1 MSGNLNAK
9 QSADARQP
17 EPSYGAWWK
26 SITNVA
32 RQILLFGSAPLFA
45 AHAADFSEIEPLLQ
59 QHCVECHASQD
70 SEGGLALDS
79 FEALLKGGESGPA
92 VVSGKG
98 AESLLVK
105 ALEGNWG
112 KTGKNQFMPPGKR
125 DRLTPA
131 QIALFKSWIDDGA
144 KPPAQPL
151 KSPELVVPKVAIK
164 GAPRTPVSALA
175 YANASKLLAVAR
187 PASVELIDASS
198 RAVVRTLSGFRG
210 RVTDAAFSGDG
221 QFLFT
226 SAGEAGLGGE
236 LRQWN
241 VADGAPVKTISGH
254 RDAIQALAVTADG
267 RMVATGGYDYAI
279 HLWDLSSA
287 GEQPTPVRSITA
299 SQGAIMGLVF
309 RPDSRVLASV
319 SYDRTAKVYDPGTGN
334 RLETFGQALKELNA
348 VTFSPDGK
356 TLLTG
361 GNDNRIRSY
370 AIGAEGKEGQNQLLA
385 TVFAHEGAILKLA
398 YSPDGKSVASSADD
412 RTVKLFDAADL
423 KQRRQL
429 ELQPDWPT
437 ALAFAGNE
445 TLVVGR
451 ADGSLGWYGTSE
463 GKPQPPPK
471 PELTRVEPRGIE
483 RGKPQR
489 VRLAGNHLHNASVV
503 AVYRG
508 RMIAA
513 MAPQRDDA
521 GPYID
526 LAPDTDEPRGAWEIS
541 VTTPGGETAR
551 AKLWIDD
558 LPQSAGVGR
567 LNALPVS
574 AWGALENPGDK
585 ALFSFQ
591 ANAGQ
596 TLVFDLAGK
605 SVSSKGAFSLEL
617 LDQAGKVLDRDENAT
632 QSNDPWI
639 AHTFSK
645 SGDYQVRV
653 SEVQYGGSK
662 DHFFRLSVGELPFV
676 TGITPLTVPVGVES
690 PVRLLGF
697 NLPDEGR
704 TTIKPSREGDT
715 APPAPASAY
724 RSRRGWNWLAVSGP
738 MISEG
743 PDAPTLPVPGSAN
756 ASFSKPGEADS
767 FRFAAQRGVD
777 YVIETT
783 AARRG
788 SPADTRI
795 EILTPDGKPV
805 QRVRFQA
812 VRNSAITFRP
822 ETSDDAGIRF
832 DNWEE
837 MELNDLLWCGG
848 EVMKLFRA
856 PQGPDS
862 DTVLYTS
869 NGRRRGWFDTS
880 PVAHPLEEAVYIVR
894 PLAPGETPQPN
905 GLPIFTV
912 NYENDDDALRQLGAD
927 SRVMFNAPADGEY
940 VVRVSETRGSG
951 GPAYQYRLQIRE
963 ARPAFTVSLNGA
975 PGSVAPGSGQSFSV
989 SANRIDGFEGEIRVD
1004 LDHLPEGWSATTPLV
1019 IEAGHSE
1026 AVGNLQVSSNA
1037 PPAKPADWD
1046 AVTAVASGRID
1057 GRFVAMAVNTLGR
1070 PAQNAEKPKL
1080 LVRLDPV
1087 EGSSREVVIAPGG
1100 TARAKLSIVRNGFDG
1115 VVTFSVDNLPHGVIV
1130 ENLGLNGITF
1140 LAEENEREISLDCAR
1155 WVADLE
1161 RPFHAVENQAGR
1173 QTSPSLMLKVRR
1185 GAMAGR

>member
-1 MSGNLNAK
+1 MAG
-9 QSADARQP
+9 ARQP
-17 EPSYGAWWK
+17 QPANGGWLK
-26 SITNVA
+26 SAASAA
-32 RQILLFGSAPLFA
+32 RKLLLLGSVPLFA
-45 AHAADFSEIEPLLQ
+45 ARAADFSEIEPLLQ
-59 QHCVECHASQD
+59 QHCVECHASKD

-79 FEALLKGGESGPA
+79 FDALLKGGESGPA
-92 VVSGKG
+92 IVSGKG
-98 AESLLVK
+98 SESLLVK

-125 DRLTPA
+125 DKLTPA
-131 QIALFKSWIDDGA
+131 QIALFKSWVDGGA

-151 KSPELVVPKVAIK
+151 KATELVVPKIAVK
-164 GAPRTPVSALA
+164 GAPRTPVSAIA
-175 YANASKLLAVAR
+175 YAAGPKLVAVAR
-187 PASVELIDASS
+187 PTTVELVDATS
-198 RAVVRTLSGFRG
+198 RGTVRTLSGFRG
-210 RVTDAAFSGDG
+210 RVTDAAFSSDG
-221 QFLFT
+221 KFLFT
-226 SAGEAGLGGE
+226 AAGETGVGGE
-236 LRQWN
+236 VRQWN
-241 VADGAPVKTISGH
+241 VADGSVVKIITGH
-254 RDAIQALAVTADG
+254 RDAIQTLAVTADG
-267 RMVATGGYDYAI
+267 RTLATGGYDYSI
-279 HLWDLSSA
+279 HLWDLA
-287 GEQPTPVRSITA
+287 ATGDLKAPTRSIAA
-299 SQGAIMGLVF
+299 SQGAIMGLAF
-309 RPDSRVLASV
+309 RPDGRVLASV
-319 SYDRTAKVYDPGTGN
+319 SYDRTTKIYDPATGN

-348 VTFSPDGK
+348 IAFSPDGK
-356 TLLTG
+356 TLLSG

-370 AIGAEGKEGQNQLLA
+370 AIGEEGKEGQNQLLA
-385 TVFAHEGAILKLA
+385 TVFAHEGAILRLA

-412 RTVKLFDAADL
+412 KTVKLFDATDL

-429 ELQPDWPT
+429 EVQPDWPT

-451 ADGSLGWYGTSE
+451 ADGSLGWYGVAE

-471 PELTRVEPRGIE
+471 PELTLVEPRGIE
-483 RGKPQR
+483 RGKNHR
-489 VRLAGNHLHNASVV
+489 VRLMGNHLNTATVV

-508 RMIAA
+508 RMLAA

-521 GPYID
+521 GFFIELNP
-526 LAPDTDEPRGAWEIS
+526 ASDESRGAWEIS

-558 LPQSAGVGR
+558 LPQAVSSDR
-567 LNALPVS
+567 LATLPVS
-574 AWGALENPGDK
+574 VWGALEKPGDK
-585 ALFSFQ
+585 AVFSFQ
-591 ANAGQ
+591 ATAGQ
-596 TLVFDLAGK
+596 TLVFDLAGR
-605 SVSSKGAFSLEL
+605 SISSKGAFSLEL
-617 LDQAGKVLDRDENAT
+617 LDRTGKTIARDENAT
-632 QSNDPWI
+632 QSTDPWI
-639 AHTFSK
+639 AHTFTE

-662 DHFFRLSVGELPFV
+662 EHFFRLSVGQLPFV
-676 TGITPLTVPVGVES
+676 TGIAPLVVPVGTES

-704 TTIKPSREGDT
+704 VTVKPSNEGDIALPGT
-715 APPAPASAY
+715 AATY
-724 RSRRGWNWLAVSGP
+724 RNRRGWNWIAASGP
-738 MISEG
+738 VVSEG
-743 PDAPTLPVPGSAN
+743 GSNTAVPVPGSAN
-756 ASFSKPGEADS
+756 ASFSKPGEMDS
-767 FRFAAQRGVD
+767 FRFTAQRGVN

-783 AARRG
+783 ASRRG

-795 EILTPDGKPV
+795 EILTLDGKPV
-805 QRVRFQA
+805 QRVRLQA

-832 DNWEE
+832 DSWEE
-837 MELNDLLWCGG
+837 MELNDLLWCSG

-880 PVAHPLEEAVYIVR
+880 PVAHPLEEAAYIVR
-894 PLAPGETPQPN
+894 PLAADETPQPN
-905 GLPIFTV
+905 GLPAFTV
-912 NYENDDDALRQLGAD
+912 NYENDDDALRQLGSD
-927 SRVMFNAPADGEY
+927 SRISFTAPADGDY
-940 VVRVSETRGSG
+940 VVRVSESRGFG

-963 ARPAFTVSLNGA
+963 SRPAFTVSLNGA
-975 PGSVAPGSGQSFSV
+975 PGSVAAGSGQSFSV
-989 SANRIDGFEGEIRVD
+989 SANRTDGFEGEIRID
-1004 LDHLPEGWSATTPLV
+1004 FDHLPEGWTINSPLV

-1026 AVGNLQVSSNA
+1026 ATGNLQLRTNA
-1037 PPAKPADWD
+1037 PAAKLSDWD
-1046 AVTAVASGRID
+1046 AVTVVASGRVE
-1057 GRFVAMAVNTLGR
+1057 GRFVAMAVNTPGKPTPR
-1070 PAQNAEKPKL
+1070 TEAPKL

-1087 EGSSREVVIAPGG
+1087 EGTSREVVIAPGG

-1140 LAEENEREISLDCAR
+1140 LGDENEREIFLSCVR